1 MTDTEMLDWIEAHLQ
16 TAVGTGPFHQVA
28 CQVHGGLLLR
38 EAVTRAASR
47 PKAPTPQPRRKP
59 APVPQ
64 KPYFTP
70 HAYHRY
76 YQRLGVH
83 PSVEVQGEIVE
94 LIKSGKGHVVETS
107 QKGWIVKCRIELRGL
122 PLYVIYDHR
131 KKQVTTLWTEAEHR
145 GTEKGE
151 KL

>member
-1 MTDTEMLDWIEAHLQ
+1 MTDTEMLDWIEAHLR

-28 CQVHGGLLLR
+28 CQVHGGLPLR
-38 EAVTRAASR
+38 EAVARAASR
-47 PKAPTPQPRRKP
+47 PKAPVPPPRRKP
-59 APVPQ
+59 APP
-64 KPYFTP
+64 KPYFTQ
-70 HAYHRY
+70 HAYNRY

-94 LIKSGKGHVVETS
+94 LVKGGKGRVVETL
-107 QKGWIVKCRIELRGL
+107 QNGWIVKCRIELRGL

-145 GTEKGE
+145 PTAGE
-151 KL
+151 GVNKA